1 MISTQ
6 EIIDVLIAV
15 DTETVISKY
24 GTNTD
29 PDNPVQIKDP
39 SLIFMITK
47 SADAV
52 SGNAGNELK
61 IGAKTLDTIRWRE
74 TSLSLNAV
82 YSAILYKFVTTSG
95 QELISTPIPLIAKDQ
110 TPLPDPKNPTVP
122 KTQTIET
129 YFWTSTVLDPG
140 DVTYHFNFMIV
151 DRSGNIQGYY
161 WWDPYIQITD

>member
-1 MISTQ
+1 MMSTQ

-15 DTETVISKY
+15 DTETIISKY
-24 GTNTD
+24 GTNSD
-29 PDNPVQIKDP
+29 PDKPVQITDP

-82 YSAILYKFVTTSG
+82 YSAILYKFVATSG
-95 QELISTPIPLIAKDQ
+95 EDLISTPIPLLAKDE

-129 YFWTSTVLDPG
+129 YFWNSTVLNPG
-140 DVTYHFNFMIV
+140 DVTYHFNFLII

-161 WWDPYIQITD
+161 WWDPFIQITD

>member
-1 MISTQ
+1 MMSTQ
-6 EIIDVLIAV
+6 EIIDVLVAV
-15 DTETVISKY
+15 DAETIINKF
-24 GTNTD
+24 GKNTD
-29 PDNPVQIKDP
+29 PNNPTQITDP
-39 SLIFMITK
+39 KLIFMITK

-61 IGAKTLDTIRWRE
+61 IAAKTLDVIRWRE

-82 YSAILYKFVTTSG
+82 YSALLYKFVATSG
-95 QELISTPIPLIAKDQ
+95 GNLISPPFPLLAKDQ
-110 TPLPDPKNPTVP
+110 TPLPDPSNPTVP

-129 YFWTSTVLDPG
+129 YFWNCTVLEPG
-140 DVTYHFNFMIV
+140 EVTYHFSFMIV